1 MVSDLKFG
9 PSSCKDSTYPAS
21 PSSVSNSWFF
31 FLLLFLLS
39 PRHSQGRRNVSNF
52 EGASYE
58 RTAYDRFV
66 PLFLVR
72 QNLGGSIEPWGPTPL
87 PSSKY
92 LARIFFRL
100 SFFSSAYYRI
110 HLNNYYYAYT
120 ITDGS
125 TEGNSNICNIENQV
139 GAVGFINVLFPEFII
154 DKL

>member
-21 PSSVSNSWFF
+21 PSSVSNSCFF
-31 FLLLFLLS
+31 FVLFLLS

-58 RTAYDRFV
+58 RTAYDRFI
-66 PLFLVR
+66 PLFLIR
-72 QNLGGSIEPWGPTPL
+72 QNLGGSIEPWVPTPL

-100 SFFSSAYYRI
+100 SFFFLLLIIASTWTTTTTHI
-110 HLNNYYYAYT
+110 QLQMDPLKEIPIYAT
-120 ITDGS
+120 LRTKLELLDLS
-125 TEGNSNICNIENQV
+125 TFSFQNS
-139 GAVGFINVLFPEFII
+139 L
-154 DKL
+154 